1 MAAALCNSG
10 NLCGQVLLGVLLVNF
25 GVYNQCW
32 APGLTFH
39 PPLIHF
45 LGSLSLCT
53 LEGFEESVDT
63 GAVCPVLR
71 TGTRG
76 RSDRQPMGLEEHTL
90 QALVAPETLWLQSL
104 GSGDIY
110 KLSEDPCTCELL
122 LKPFS
127 GLLAPSTSGHKNYRK
142 ITPLPDTCQGE
153 RWP

>member
-1 MAAALCNSG
+1 MAAALCNPS

-25 GVYNQCW
+25 GIYKPV
-32 APGLTFH
+32 LSTRSDFS

-53 LEGFEESVDT
+53 LEGLEETVDT
-63 GAVCPVLR
+63 FWAVCPVLR

-90 QALVAPETLWLQSL
+90 WALVAPETLWLLSL
-104 GSGDIY
+104 GSGDIH
-110 KLSEDPCTCELL
+110 KLSGDPCTCELL
-122 LKPFS
+122 LKAFS

-142 ITPLPDTCQGE
+142 ITP
-153 RWP
+153 

>member
-1 MAAALCNSG
+1 MWSSSAWGPSG
-10 NLCGQVLLGVLLVNF
+10 EFWGVQPVLGTRSDF
-25 GVYNQCW
+25 S
-32 APGLTFH
+32 

-76 RSDRQPMGLEEHTL
+76 RSDRQPMGLEEHIL
-90 QALVAPETLWLQSL
+90 QALVAPETLWLLSL
-104 GSGDIY
+104 GSGDTH
-110 KLSEDPCTCELL
+110 KLSEHPCTCELL
-122 LKPFS
+122 LKAFS
-127 GLLAPSTSGHKNYRK
+127 GLLAPSPSGHKNYGK
-142 ITPLPDTCQGE
+142 MTSLTDTCQGQ